1 MARSPVAEMPA
12 SPRWSFPQRRIG
24 LTGGIASGKSTVA
37 RWLAEQGLP
46 VLDADVFARETLA
59 PGSAGAKAVIDR
71 YGEAAQTAGSAPAA
85 AVIDRA
91 ALGRIVF
98 RDPLER
104 QWLEDLVHPLVRERF
119 DRELAALK
127 AAPAVALVIPLL
139 FEAGLEGMCSEVWL
153 VDCEAEQQLQ
163 RLMERDGLSAEEAQ
177 TRIDAQWPLQR
188 KRALAD
194 RLIDNRSNV
203 KVLNSQLMQLLN
215 TPLEHL

>member
-1 MARSPVAEMPA
+1 
-12 SPRWSFPQRRIG
+12 
-24 LTGGIASGKSTVA
+24 
-37 RWLAEQGLP
+37 
-46 VLDADVFARETLA
+46 
-59 PGSAGAKAVIDR
+59 
-71 YGEAAQTAGSAPAA
+71 
-85 AVIDRA
+85 
-91 ALGRIVF
+91 
-98 RDPLER
+98 
-104 QWLEDLVHPLVRERF
+104 
-119 DRELAALK
+119 
-127 AAPAVALVIPLL
+127 
-139 FEAGLEGMCSEVWL
+139 VWL